1 MANEKFS
8 DLLLNWFDLYGRH
21 DLPWQKNP
29 TPYRVW
35 VSEIMLQQT
44 QVQTVIPFFTNFV
57 RLFPSIKVLS
67 EKNLDEVLNSWSGLG
82 YYSRARNLHKAA
94 RMIVEQYG
102 GVMPTTTEE
111 LMGLPGIGKSTAG
124 AIIALALNQP
134 AAILDANVKRVLSR
148 YHAIKAKP
156 ETARTKKQLWANA
169 EMHLPT
175 SRHREYTQALMDLG
189 AMVCKKE
196 PICSKCPYTNSCAA
210 YLSNSTRIF
219 PGSGKRKPPKTKST
233 YIAIIRNRKR
243 EILLERRP
251 ESGIWGGLWSFPE
264 FDKKNGAETIIL
276 NVLDSANY
284 YCEQLPP
291 KHHHFTHFKLILKPL
306 LFTLIGDNSRLLEND
321 GRMFFQKKSAKTIGT
336 PKPVVDLLND
346 LWRKNK
352 ENS

>member
-1 MANEKFS
+1 MANWEFS

-44 QVQTVIPFFTNFV
+44 QVKTVIPFFTNFI
-57 RLFPSIKVLS
+57 RLFPSVKILS
-67 EKNLDEVLNSWSGLG
+67 ETNLDEVLNSWSGLG

-94 RMIVEQYG
+94 RIIVEEYG

-111 LMGLPGIGKSTAG
+111 LVGLPGIGKSTAG
-124 AIIALALNQP
+124 AIIALGLNQP

-156 ETARTKKQLWANA
+156 ETAKTTRQLWATS
-169 EMHLPT
+169 EMHVPIK
-175 SRHREYTQALMDLG
+175 RHREYTQALMDLG
-189 AMVCKKE
+189 AMVCRKD
-196 PICSKCPYTNSCAA
+196 PICSRCPYTNSCAA
-210 YLSNSTRIF
+210 YLSNSTQIF
-219 PGSGKRKPPKTKST
+219 PGSGKTRASKTKST
-233 YIAIIRNRKR
+233 YIAIIRNRKG
-243 EILLERRP
+243 EVLLKRRP

-264 FDKKNGAETIIL
+264 FEEKNGAETMIL
-276 NVLDSANY
+276 KVLGSANY
-284 YCEQLPP
+284 SCEQLPP
-291 KHHHFTHFKLILKPL
+291 KNHHFTHFKLILKPL
-306 LFTLIGDNSRLLEND
+306 LFTLIGDDSRLLKND
-321 GRMFFQKKSAKTIGT
+321 DTMFFGRQSARTIGT